1 MDNIMTSMLTLY
13 VLSTFEGWP
22 TYLTW
27 YQDGSATGP
36 IRNSNSIFVLYFIF
50 FMFIGTW
57 FLMSLFTGVLS
68 LNYQLAE
75 KKA

>member
-1 MDNIMTSMLTLY
+1 MAMLTLY
-13 VLSTFEGWP
+13 VLSTFQGWP
-22 TYLTW
+22 TYAYW
-27 YQDGSATGP
+27 FIDAGDSGPVKDGNTGF
-36 IRNSNSIFVLYFIF
+36 IFYFIIF
-50 FMFIGTW
+50 IFIGTW